1 MAAATVTTTTTTTTS
16 ATTHGPQTGCC
27 ANFGDFFNKYI
38 KQLTGCISDHGTDE
52 KVGLLWFKF
61 EHKGCGTFAN
71 AHHAFLCWLTLTVW
85 AQAVLG
91 IFYFIFLVIL
101 PLEVCVSIGNGQE
114 VCVDT
119 TEIDPNPVP
128 LGDAIVTLLIQFFW
142 AFLWCYVGY
151 WAMET
156 KNKIWTG
163 VFLIVLMIWDV
174 VVVLNLLQTFDL
186 WDFNILFIFISIG
199 YFILCAAAIHT
210 LVFGVVTFLKL
221 NPDIEAK
228 LHKQPAAATT
238 GTPTVKT
245 ANTEEV
251 TVAIAP

>member
-38 KQLTGCISDHGTDE
+38 KQLTGCISDHGADE

-61 EHKGCGTFAN
+61 AHKGCGSFAN

-85 AQAVLG
+85 AQAILG

-101 PLEVCVSIGNGQE
+101 PLEICINIGTQE
-114 VCVDT
+114 VCVDA
-119 TEIDPNPVP
+119 DYDMGN
-128 LGDAIVTLLIQFFW
+128 AIVTILIQFFW

-156 KNKIWTG
+156 KNKIWTAI
-163 VFLIVLMIWDV
+163 FLLVLMFWDV
-174 VVVLNLLQTFDL
+174 VVVLNLLETFDL

-228 LHKQPAAATT
+228 LHTQPAAATT
-238 GTPTVKT
+238 GTATVKT

-251 TVAIAP
+251 TVTIDPNKPSAP